1 RGPLPPEARGR
12 SRWFLVWRQPSDGSS
27 SNTLA
32 RISIHARRQEC
43 SAQALHASKA
53 TGEVLTVLVKA
64 EAMAVVHPGAE
75 KEVLALPFIGCG
87 RLAIDVDR
95 AARLRT
101 IGLAVPWTACL

>member
-1 RGPLPPEARGR
+1 
-12 SRWFLVWRQPSDGSS
+12 
-27 SNTLA
+27 
-32 RISIHARRQEC
+32 
-43 SAQALHASKA
+43 LHASKA

-101 IGLAVPWTACL
+101 IGLAVPWTSCL